1 MPRRKPDP
9 AKQEQKKIKDS
20 LDSLLEDGHHFAI
33 DRLDPTEMPPMKSLA
48 PMDFTKEQIL
58 AMGDSKNYLDQ
69 MVNFYYGNE
78 LGGNTDHLAQ
88 KKKIDNMH
96 LSSILLQMKTTQ
108 HAILKIMEE
117 IEMGNMQPRMLE
129 VLAQLQGQ
137 LVSYSKDYQN
147 FVKSMEESYKILK
160 IESEQKMAAGAAEV
174 KEEDGVLSVDPN
186 TFGTSIGGSSVNGGI
201 KTRGTKSLMENLQ
214 GMLSEEIQDIP
225 DEDVEE
231 EDEMTTVDARRK
243 LRSEMEK
250 KIENKKESAT
260 KLDDDIQIGDEL
272 FN

>member
-1 MPRRKPDP
+1 
-9 AKQEQKKIKDS
+9 
-20 LDSLLEDGHHFAI
+20 
-33 DRLDPTEMPPMKSLA
+33 
-48 PMDFTKEQIL
+48 MDFTKEQIL
-58 AMGDSKNYLDQ
+58 AMSDSKNYLDQ
-69 MVNFYYGNE
+69 MVNFYYGSE
-78 LGGNTDHLAQ
+78 LGGSTDHLAQ

-186 TFGTSIGGSSVNGGI
+186 TFGTSIGGSSSNGGI

-214 GMLSEEIQDIP
+214 GMLSGEIQDIP

-231 EDEMTTVDARRK
+231 EDDMTTVDARRK
-243 LRSEMEK
+243 LRTEMEK
-250 KIENKKESAT
+250 KIENKKEST
-260 KLDDDIQIGDEL
+260 SKLDDDIQIGDEL

>member
-1 MPRRKPDP
+1 MPRRKLDP

-33 DRLDPTEMPPMKSLA
+33 DRLDPTEMPSMKSLT

-58 AMGDSKNYLDQ
+58 AMSDSKNYLDQ
-69 MVNFYYGNE
+69 MVNFYYGSE
-78 LGGNTDHLAQ
+78 LGGNTDHLSQ

-137 LVSYSKDYQN
+137 LVSYSKEYQN
-147 FVKSMEESYKILK
+147 FVK
-160 IESEQKMAAGAAEV
+160 SEQKMAAGAAQV
-174 KEEDGVLSVDPN
+174 KEEEDGSLSVDPN
-186 TFGTSIGGSSVNGGI
+186 TFGTSIGGSSANGGI

-214 GMLSEEIQDIP
+214 GMLSGEIQDIP

-243 LRSEMEK
+243 LRTEMEK
-250 KIENKKESAT
+250 KIENKKEST
-260 KLDDDIQIGDEL
+260 SKLDDDIQIGDEL